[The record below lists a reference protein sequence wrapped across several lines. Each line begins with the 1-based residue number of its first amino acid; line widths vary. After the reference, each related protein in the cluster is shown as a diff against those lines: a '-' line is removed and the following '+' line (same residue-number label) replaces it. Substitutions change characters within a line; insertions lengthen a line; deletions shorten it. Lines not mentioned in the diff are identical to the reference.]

1 MHVML
6 RDGRTNHDVETVVL
20 AGDENGRLS
29 KRLEFATTIHR
40 TGVQG
45 IAAVEVRQSISRCD
59 HLIAVHYSDA
69 NNVERAVA
77 VDFETLVNECDRR
90 IIVCIESR
98 ELVVNVAPPST
109 VKESSPRQSVDIW
122 GITPHR
128 QE

>member
-1 MHVML
+1 A
-6 RDGRTNHDVETVVL
+6 NHDIETVVFV
-20 AGDENGRLS
+20 GDKNGRLS

-40 TGVQG
+40 TGVEG
-45 IAAVEVRQSISRCD
+45 IAAVEVHQCISRCD